1 RAGGAQTRLS
11 PAVRRLL
18 EEHDLNANDIDGS
31 GREGRITH
39 QDVLD
44 HLARTTPSPL
54 PTEEGAG
61 GREKLA
67 GRRIPHSAMRK
78 RIAAHMIQSMNTAP
92 HVTAVF
98 EADLTAVLAHR
109 AREREAFASDGI
121 RLALTAYFVRAA
133 VAALE
138 KVPEANSRFHDD
150 VLEIF
155 DDFNIGVG
163 IALDDEGL
171 IVPVLRRVQ
180 DLDLAETARRLQA
193 LTEKAHAN
201 RLAPEEI
208 RGGTFTISNHGV
220 SGSLVATPIVINQ
233 PQTAILGIGK
243 LEKRAVVVEKDGR
256 DVIEPRPRC
265 YVTLTIDHRAL
276 DGFQA
281 NAFLT
286 EFVATLEKWPV

>member
-1 RAGGAQTRLS
+1 
-11 PAVRRLL
+11 
-18 EEHDLNANDIDGS
+18 
-31 GREGRITH
+31 
-39 QDVLD
+39 
-44 HLARTTPSPL
+44 
-54 PTEEGAG
+54 
-61 GREKLA
+61 
-67 GRRIPHSAMRK
+67 MRK
-78 RIAAHMIQSMNTAP
+78 RIAAHMVQSMATAP

-109 AREREAFASDGI
+109 ARQRDALEKDGT
-121 RLALTAYFVRAA
+121 RLTLTAYFVRAA

-150 VLEIF
+150 ALEIF

-171 IVPVLRRVQ
+171 IVPVLRRAQ

-193 LTEKAHAN
+193 LTEKARAG
-201 RLAPEEI
+201 RLAPEEV

-243 LEKRAVVVEKDGR
+243 LEKRAAVIRKNGR
-256 DVIEPRPRC
+256 DVIEARPRC

-286 EFVATLEKWPV
+286 EFVATLEGWPD